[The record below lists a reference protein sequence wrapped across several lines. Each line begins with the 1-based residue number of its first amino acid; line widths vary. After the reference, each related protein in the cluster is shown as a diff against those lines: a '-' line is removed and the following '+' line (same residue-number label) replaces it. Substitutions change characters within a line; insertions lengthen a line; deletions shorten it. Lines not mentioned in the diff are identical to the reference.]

1 MALAGDHVQVLMGGY
16 NLTGDQNRIQ
26 IDDSRQMHSVP
37 AFSDA
42 TKKFIPGQRL
52 AKLQHTGYMNAAV
65 ARSHPVFKDVSVSGA
80 VTILVGQNADP
91 VAGDMAY
98 SLDGLQA
105 RYHVMPQ
112 IDQVIPFNADFSPRG
127 VVGGWGVA
135 LAIPTSITNT
145 TNGSANDNGAA
156 TTQGGTAFLHLLTA
170 AATDRYS
177 ILVQGST
184 TGAFAGEETPV
195 ATFTLNGASIGTE
208 SIATTTTIPRYTR
221 WRAVR
226 TSGAAGNT
234 LQLAVTLVRY

>member
-26 IDDSRQMHSVP
+26 IDDARQMHSVS

-42 TKKFIPGQRL
+42 AKKFIPGQRM
-52 AKLQHTGYMNAAV
+52 AKLQHTGYMNAVV
-65 ARSHPVFKDVSVSGA
+65 ARSHPVLKNVDMTGA

-91 VAGDMAY
+91 VAGDLAY

-105 RYHVMPQ
+105 RYRVMPQ

-135 LAIPTSITNT
+135 LAIPTNITNT
-145 TNGSANDNGAA
+145 ANGSAHDNGAS
-156 TTQGGTAFLHLLTA
+156 TSQGGTAFLHLLTA

-177 ILVQGST
+177 IIVQGSS
-184 TGAFAGEETPV
+184 TGAFAGEETTV
-195 ATFTLNGASIGTE
+195 ATFTLNGASLGTE
-208 SIATTTTIPRYTR
+208 SIATTTTIPRYAR
-221 WRAVR
+221 WKANRI
-226 TSGAAGNT
+226 SGAVGNT